1 MQRRFRI
8 GTRGSKLAL
17 IQAHMVADH
26 VGRVLGLPAE
36 AACEIVTFKTQGD
49 IEQVRNLSEIGGKGL
64 FTFELEEAL
73 HNGGIDLAVHS
84 MKDMPTVLPDAL
96 VIDCILER
104 EDPRDAF
111 ISTKGTSLAE
121 LPKNAVVGTSSLR
134 RGAQVLSKRPDVTI
148 VPFRGNV
155 ETRLRKLADGVA
167 DATMLAMAG
176 LRRMELEDRA
186 TAPLSPDEMLPA
198 VAQGAIGVERR
209 ASDDEAARILAHFHH
224 AESGLRVAAERALL
238 KVLDGSCRT
247 PIAALAEIS
256 GKRMSLRAM
265 ILTPDGKEV
274 IETARDGMASDAVA
288 MGVDAGNELKSRA
301 GPHFFTSV

>member
-26 VGRVLGLPAE
+26 LARTLGAPVEAVAE
-36 AACEIVTFKTQGD
+36 VVVFKTKGD
-49 IEQVRNLSEIGGKGL
+49 LEQVRNLSEIGGKGL
-64 FTFELEEAL
+64 FTAEIEEAL
-73 HNGGIDLAVHS
+73 HQGGIDIAVHS
-84 MKDMPTVLPDAL
+84 MKDMPTVLPDGL

-104 EDPRDAF
+104 ADPRDAF
-111 ISTKGTSLAE
+111 MSSKGNSIAE

-134 RGAQVLSKRPDVTI
+134 RGAQVLALRPDITI

-176 LRRMELEDRA
+176 LHRMDLLDRV
-186 TAPLSPDEMLPA
+186 TAPLSPEEMLPA

-209 ASDDEAARILAHFHH
+209 AGDEEAAKVLSDLHH
-224 AESGLRVAAERALL
+224 AESGLRVDAERAMLA
-238 KVLDGSCRT
+238 VLDGSCRT

-256 GKRMSLRAM
+256 GKRMSLRGM
-265 ILTPDGKEV
+265 ILTPDGREV
-274 IETARDGMASDAVA
+274 LSVARDGLAKDAIA
-288 MGVDAGNELKSRA
+288 LGRDAGTELKSRA
-301 GPHFFTSV
+301 GPQFFTIT